1 MYNSSTCP
9 IDWLVS
15 AVQTNGGE
23 GNATGIDGCPDG
35 YGELICIGKQLNDH
49 TVTSVILALAL
60 MFISIFILLLGNV
73 LLRPTLFLTSFLC
86 AGSVALAAM
95 PSIVSNFVME
105 DNATFRIG
113 GGLRVVGGIVVGL
126 TGFCFVGVCLGLFC
140 AVSGPGSG
148 YIFWL
153 LVSLFVPIGPWN
165 VEVGPTT
172 LMHIVCMLIGALL
185 GAFLSMYCYQK
196 SVLIV
201 ATSAL
206 GAFGVVAAS
215 AFLLAHADTRF
226 LGIVRL
232 SDQISPDA
240 YIFIWPQAVFMFVLF
255 LSGVYFQCKRA
266 RPRKRTDDQT
276 TGLALARVRLI
287 ETSQT
292 ASQEVS

>member
-23 GNATGIDGCPDG
+23 GNATGIDGCTDG
-35 YGELICIGKQLNDH
+35 YGELSCIGKQLNDH
-49 TVTSVILALAL
+49 TVTSVNLALAL
-60 MFISIFILLLGNV
+60 MIISIFILFFGNV
-73 LLRPTLFLTSFLC
+73 LLRPTFFLTSFLC

-105 DNATFRIG
+105 DNATCLTVGMVPLAVGIMA
-113 GGLRVVGGIVVGL
+113 GLISLCLFKVGL
-126 TGFCFVGVCLGLFC
+126 ALLG
-140 AVSGPGSG
+140 AGAGAGSG

-165 VEVGPTT
+165 IEVGPTT

-185 GAFLSMYCYQK
+185 GAFLCMRYQK

-206 GAFGVVAAS
+206 GAFGVVAATS
-215 AFLLAHADTRF
+215 FLLAHAD
-226 LGIVRL
+226 VRHTL
-232 SDQISPDA
+232 HHARAPT
-240 YIFIWPQAVFMFVLF
+240 
-255 LSGVYFQCKRA
+255 A
-266 RPRKRTDDQT
+266 RPP
-276 TGLALARVRLI
+276 LP
-287 ETSQT
+287 
-292 ASQEVS
+292 EVSLLSLSRRSPSIPARRLASSALCDWEIR

>member
-49 TVTSVILALAL
+49 TVTSVMLALAL

-105 DNATFRIG
+105 DNATCLTVGMVPLAVGIMAGLISICLFR
-113 GGLRVVGGIVVGL
+113 VGL
-126 TGFCFVGVCLGLFC
+126 ALLG
-140 AVSGPGSG
+140 AGAGAGSG

-185 GAFLSMYCYQK
+185 GAFLCMYCYQK

-215 AFLLAHADTRF
+215 AFLLAHAD
-226 LGIVRL
+226 VRHTL
-232 SDQISPDA
+232 HHARAPT
-240 YIFIWPQAVFMFVLF
+240 
-255 LSGVYFQCKRA
+255 A
-266 RPRKRTDDQT
+266 RPP
-276 TGLALARVRLI
+276 LP
-287 ETSQT
+287 
-292 ASQEVS
+292 EVSLLSLSRRSPSIPARRRASSVVCAWVIR